1 VSLLGYLMRLSRL
14 FGLHTTLALRTF
26 DNGQIR
32 D

>member
-1 VSLLGYLMRLSRL
+1 VSVLGYLVRLLRL
-14 FGLHTTLALRTF
+14 FGLHTTLVLRTF